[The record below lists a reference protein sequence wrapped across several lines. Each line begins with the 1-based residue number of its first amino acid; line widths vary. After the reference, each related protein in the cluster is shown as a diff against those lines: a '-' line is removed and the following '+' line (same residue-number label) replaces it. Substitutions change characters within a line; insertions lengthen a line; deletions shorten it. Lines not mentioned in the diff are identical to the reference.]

1 MQSSSRKNSSDFGN
15 KRGFEADFRLV
26 LFLFRFKS
34 RKYWKVWSVFSGAFF
49 QNQAQTLKL
58 LGVSKSEAISEAV
71 RCWWKC
77 WCLFWGG
84 GGCFCFGSSRP
95 PSLHW
100 PESEDNKWWTNGFS
114 WTTVSERSAVFEISV
129 DVEVETFKIDFFRG
143 GWDPFWDKRRRV
155 EFHTHFSVGFYL
167 WSVSCF

>member
-1 MQSSSRKNSSDFGN
+1 MQSSARKNSSHFGN
-15 KRGFEADFRLV
+15 KRVFFS
-26 LFLFRFKS
+26 FSFRFESK
-34 RKYWKVWSVFSGAFF
+34 KYWKVWSVFSGAFF

-71 RCWWKC
+71 GCWWKC

-84 GGCFCFGSSRP
+84 GCCCFGSSRP

-155 EFHTHFSVGFYL
+155 EFHAHFSVGFYL